1 MSKTDMGM
9 STCYLCEQERETYRD
24 DELFFGK
31 KFCGACFDFLT
42 MKISSVGSKHILDR
56 VKAAQSSAQA
66 DGELPCRKCGGEV
79 GHRINCPYGIAFSS
93 VPRR

>member
-9 STCYLCEQERETYRD
+9 STSYLCEQERETYSD

-56 VKAAQSSAQA
+56 VKAAQQSVHPTCTTCGSSTWANTI
-66 DGELPCRKCGGEV
+66 EV
-79 GHRINCPYGIAFSS
+79 GGKRICTICGTN
-93 VPRR
+93 